1 LDLSKFT
8 NLVDIVSI
16 WDETGLLRI
25 AVLANVNGSA
35 FDSIVVTSSL
45 IDRAGLICDLISV
58 HEVKGTKGVSS
69 MASII
74 KL

>member
-1 LDLSKFT
+1 LDLSKFG
-8 NLVDIVSI
+8 NLVNIVSV

-45 IDRAGLICDLISV
+45 IDRAGLVCDLIFV
-58 HEVKGTKGVSS
+58 HEVEGT
-69 MASII
+69 
-74 KL
+74 